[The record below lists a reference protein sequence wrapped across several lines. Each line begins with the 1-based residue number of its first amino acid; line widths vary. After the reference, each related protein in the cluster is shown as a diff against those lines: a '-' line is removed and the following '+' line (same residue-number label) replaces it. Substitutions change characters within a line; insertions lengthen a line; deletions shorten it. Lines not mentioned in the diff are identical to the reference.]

1 MSHAGNVAVITG
13 AGSGIG
19 RALALALGGEGATV
33 VASDIDAGAAAAVA
47 ETINAAGV
55 GKAEAHGVDVT
66 DAAAVRALVE
76 SAASTHGRLD
86 LMFNNAGIAVSGD
99 ARDLEVA
106 HWRKVIE
113 VNLMGVVH
121 GADAAYKVMA
131 AQGSGHIVNI
141 ASLAGLVPFPSNC
154 PYSATKHAVVGLSMS
169 LRLEGEDLGVR
180 VSAVCPGF
188 VESNI
193 YTASEAVNLPAEE
206 LAKSVPFRKVPAEE
220 AARRILRGVD
230 RNRAIIVFP
239 GYARLAWWLYRLN
252 AALSMPA
259 GRQMIRD
266 LRRLRQHGGADG

>member
-1 MSHAGNVAVITG
+1 MSHAGKVAVITG

-19 RALALALGGEGATV
+19 RALALALAGEGATV

-76 SAASTHGRLD
+76 SAASTHGQLD

-193 YTASEAVNLPAEE
+193 YTASEAVNLPGEE